1 MKIVY
6 DYSPL
11 LNVLYERGMT
21 KSELGEAAKVGSNEI
36 AKIAKKEPLKL
47 SNIALICAY
56 LDVPIENVV
65 QIRYK

>member
-1 MKIVY
+1 MNIIY
-6 DYSPL
+6 DYTPL
-11 LNVLYERGMT
+11 LNILYERGMT
-21 KSELGEAAKVGSNEI
+21 KSDLGEAANVGSNEI

-47 SNIALICAY
+47 ANIAAICAY